1 MTKSKLLL
9 GSINATRLIDELKKN
24 NKAFYKSQNSND
36 IFVNVKVWLNEE
48 KDQFKNDASIQ
59 INPSA
64 ENKEDAKYIGNLRFL
79 ENKINY
85 TIGDTVM
92 SSVDLKPLGTCTGF
106 THNNTC
112 ILIDGKCWGGKYYFE
127 KYNG

>member
-9 GSINATRLIDELKKN
+9 GSINATRLIDELKKG

-79 ENKINY
+79 ENKINEKDLNNLPDLNNLD
-85 TIGDTVM
+85 IPSNDFFKKEDDT
-92 SSVDLKPLGTCTGF
+92 PF
-106 THNNTC
+106 
-112 ILIDGKCWGGKYYFE
+112 
-127 KYNG
+127 

>member
-1 MTKSKLLL
+1 MDYQIKLTIRNFVDSRSQGLNLTETK
-9 GSINATRLIDELKKN
+9 ALIKFLQGLKSSMIWDK
-24 NKAFYKSQNSND
+24 F
-36 IFVNVKVWLNEE
+36 KVTYPFTMGQGALT
-48 KDQFKNDASIQ
+48 
-59 INPSA
+59 
-64 ENKEDAKYIGNLRFL
+64 L
-79 ENKINY
+79 EKINY